1 MKPGSTDRTER
12 VTVDFDGRVQGVG
25 FRFAVCEVAARH
37 PVTGFVRN
45 EHDGSVRVVA
55 EGAPAVL
62 EAFIRDIYKTHAGAN
77 IQRERRLKGPAAGRF
92 TRFRIEYG

>member
-1 MKPGSTDRTER
+1 MKPGSTDRVER
-12 VTVDFDGRVQGVG
+12 ITVDFDGRVQGVG
-25 FRFAVCEVAARH
+25 FRFAVCEAAARH

-55 EGAPAVL
+55 EGAPGVL
-62 EAFIRDIYKTHAGAN
+62 EAFIKDIYRTRVGAH
-77 IQRERRLKGPAAGRF
+77 IQRERRHKGPAQGRY